1 MIHNFI
7 FNEAN
12 TVKHN
17 FLLGLKTM
25 SYKQCL
31 EKYIKLKEIRVPE
44 VFELPNYFRISVLNI
59 YTYFF
64 LSFFFLENLFILSPF
79 CEFS

>member
-12 TVKHN
+12 TEKHN
-17 FLLGLKTM
+17 FLSGLKTV

-31 EKYIKLKEIRVPE
+31 EKYMAIKLKEIRVPE
-44 VFELPNYFRISVLNI
+44 VFELPNYYII
-59 YTYFF
+59 
-64 LSFFFLENLFILSPF
+64 
-79 CEFS
+79 

>member
-12 TVKHN
+12 TVKQN
-17 FLLGLKTM
+17 FLLGLKTV

-31 EKYIKLKEIRVPE
+31 EKYIAIKLKEIRVSE
-44 VFELPNYFRISVLNI
+44 VFELPNYF
-59 YTYFF
+59 
-64 LSFFFLENLFILSPF
+64 
-79 CEFS
+79 

>member
-12 TVKHN
+12 TEKHN
-17 FLLGLKTM
+17 FLSGLKTV

-31 EKYIKLKEIRVPE
+31 EKYIAIKLKEIRVPE
-44 VFELPNYFRISVLNI
+44 VFELPNYYIILNI
-59 YTYFF
+59 Y
-64 LSFFFLENLFILSPF
+64 
-79 CEFS
+79 